1 MEVAFIVS
9 LVGIACAIVGF
20 VVGHL
25 DGSAKWQAMYIEE
38 QNKRVAAE
46 ATCSHLKRT
55 GECLSDKII
64 QQQKLLEQFNQEA
77 A

>member
-1 MEVAFIVS
+1 MEVGLLIA
-9 LVGIACAIVGF
+9 LVGLCCAAVGF

-25 DGSAKWQAMYIEE
+25 DGSSKWQAMYIEE

-64 QQQKLLEQFNQEA
+64 QQQKMLEQFNQQA

>member
-1 MEVAFIVS
+1 MEIALIVA

-20 VVGHL
+20 VIGHL
-25 DGSAKWQAMYIEE
+25 DGSAKWQSMYIEE
-38 QNKRVAAE
+38 QNKRVKAE
-46 ATCSHLKRT
+46 SACHHLKRT

-64 QQQKLLEQFNQEA
+64 QQQKQLEEFNQQA

>member
-1 MEVAFIVS
+1 MEIAFLVS

-20 VVGHL
+20 VIGHL
-25 DGSAKWQAMYIEE
+25 DGAAKWQSMYIEE
-38 QNKRVAAE
+38 QNKRVKAE
-46 ATCSHLKRT
+46 NACNHLKRT

-64 QQQKLLEQFNQEA
+64 QQQKQLEQFNQEA

>member
-1 MEVAFIVS
+1 MEIAFIIA

-25 DGSAKWQAMYIEE
+25 DGSSKWQAMYIEE

-46 ATCSHLKRT
+46 ATCNHLKRT

-64 QQQKLLEQFNQEA
+64 QQQKQLEEFNEQA